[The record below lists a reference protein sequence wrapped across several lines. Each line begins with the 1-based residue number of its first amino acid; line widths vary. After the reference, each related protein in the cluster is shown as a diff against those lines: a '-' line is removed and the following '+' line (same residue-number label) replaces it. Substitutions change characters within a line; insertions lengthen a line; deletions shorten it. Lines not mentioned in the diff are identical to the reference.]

1 MVKTIANLWPC
12 VYSTAA
18 NKREAYYYTP
28 AIFRRLLGRKTF
40 RVRNPGNR
48 RWFIADRVSN
58 LWSHAHRG
66 LFSRRRLINCKLES
80 ALARPCGAIF
90 ATDGR
95 LIREGER
102 TMLASFAFIKRA
114 NGRVRLLRDRHVYDL
129 FNRRRATTRFQDDDL
144 FSQIALQ
151 FNVGRIVKFVRDE
164 RRIFQ

>member
-40 RVRNPGNR
+40 RVRNRGNR
-48 RWFIADRVSN
+48 QWFIAGRVSN

-66 LFSRRRLINCKLES
+66 LFSHRRLINCKLES

-90 ATDGR
+90 CHRWTINRGEGR
-95 LIREGER
+95 
-102 TMLASFAFIKRA
+102 TVFASFAFIKRA
-114 NGRVRLLRDRHVYDL
+114 NGRARLLRSVRIGDEQRLGFRIH
-129 FNRRRATTRFQDDDL
+129 DL

-151 FNVGRIVKFVRDE
+151 FNVQI
-164 RRIFQ
+164 